1 MHKYK
6 THRRV
11 RTVLA
16 MLVTCLGTTVAMF
29 GTQVSAA
36 EFPDKP
42 ITLIVGF
49 SPGGSNDIAARAL
62 AKPLSEILGVSVV
75 VENKVGAA
83 GMIATSYVARSAPDG
98 YTLMVS
104 SASPLVVTPHTAK
117 SVSYDARKDF
127 AAISLIGITPETLAL
142 NPKVPAKTLK
152 EVVDKA
158 NRGELTLASSGTGG
172 LPHLAIELFKS
183 TAGGNII
190 HVPYKGAAPA
200 VTDTLAGHVDGVVV
214 DLPAVYKHIQTGGL
228 TGIAMANDKRSEFL
242 PDLPTTGEQ
251 GMPSFVAVNW
261 IGLIAPAGTP
271 EPIIKKLHEATLAA
285 SEQAEMKQ
293 QLGNAA
299 VELSTS
305 ATPSDFQA
313 FITNE
318 YERWG
323 KIVKDANVK
332 VEE

>member
-1 MHKYK
+1 MHVRSICAGARK
-6 THRRV
+6 T
-11 RTVLA
+11 LA
-16 MLVTCLGTTVAMF
+16 TFVATLGVMGAGFVAPASAGEYPEKPVTLV
-29 GTQVSAA
+29 
-36 EFPDKP
+36 
-42 ITLIVGF
+42 VGF

-62 AKPLSEILGVSVV
+62 AKPLSEILGVPVV

-83 GMIATSYVARSAPDG
+83 GMIATAHVARAQPDG

-117 SVSYDARKDF
+117 NVAYDARKDF
-127 AAISLIGITPETLAL
+127 AAITLIGVTPQTLAF

-152 EVVDKA
+152 EAV
-158 NRGELTLASSGTGG
+158 ELAKKGQLSIASSGTGG

-183 TAGGNII
+183 AAGGNIV

-200 VTDTLAGHVDGVVV
+200 VTDTLAGHTDGVVV
-214 DLPAVYKHIQTGGL
+214 DLPAVYKHIQNGGL

-242 PDLPTTGEQ
+242 PELQTTGEQ

-271 EPIIKKLHEATLAA
+271 DAVVKKLHDATLQATK
-285 SEQAEMKQ
+285 QAELKG
-293 QLGNAA
+293 QLAQAA

-305 ATPSDFQA
+305 PTPADFQQ
-313 FITNE
+313 FIDTE
-318 YERWG
+318 FERWG
-323 KIVKDANVK
+323 AVVKNANIQA
-332 VEE
+332 E